1 MTRSPWFGFVSIV
14 ALAACSS
21 SGSQP
26 AQAEP
31 EVTADVPTAAPT
43 SEPEPAPTATAT
55 AEAEATA
62 APTSDKPVPSGRP
75 PVSYSHAEKIT
86 ETFGATP
93 AAKLELG
100 KEGVVLRIPEF
111 ALNDGVLLTF
121 MIDKKGKKAKG
132 GAGGIYHLFAQ
143 MPPSEDFR
151 TVTTKG
157 PKFELKLPSA
167 KVAAPNLAIGEIK
180 KDDKGK
186 ETIEWKVIA
195 PTKKDDTSATFELD
209 GFTNAYLQ
217 VTSEAPSS

>member
-1 MTRSPWFGFVSIV
+1 MARSHWFGFGFVSCV

-26 AQAEP
+26 AQPEP
-31 EVTADVPTAAPT
+31 EVTAATTSVPT
-43 SEPEPAPTATAT
+43 SEPEPIPTATAT
-55 AEAEATA
+55 ATADA
-62 APTSDKPVPSGRP
+62 APTSTTPQSSGRP
-75 PVSYSHAEKIT
+75 PVSYSNAEKIT

-100 KEGVVLRIPEF
+100 KEGVILRIPEF
-111 ALNDGVLLTF
+111 ALGDGVLLTF
-121 MIDKKGKKAKG
+121 MIDKKAKKAKG

-143 MPPSEDFR
+143 MPPSEDFKS
-151 TVTTKG
+151 VTTKG

-167 KVAAPNLAIGEIK
+167 KVASPNLAIGEIK

-186 ETIEWKVIA
+186 EAIEWKIIA

-217 VTSEAPSS
+217 ITSDAPS

>member
-1 MTRSPWFGFVSIV
+1 MTRSHWFGFVSTV
-14 ALAACSS
+14 ALAACASS
-21 SGSQP
+21 SQP
-26 AQAEP
+26 QAEP
-31 EVTADVPTAAPT
+31 EVTADVATAAPT

-55 AEAEATA
+55 ATAEASA

-75 PVSYSHAEKIT
+75 PVSYSNAEKIT

-100 KEGVVLRIPEF
+100 KEGVILRIPEF
-111 ALNDGVLLTF
+111 ALSDGVLLTF
-121 MIDKKGKKAKG
+121 MIDKKAKKAKG

-167 KVAAPNLAIGEIK
+167 KVASPNLAIGEIK

-186 ETIEWKVIA
+186 ETIEWKVLA